1 MKVNGVFSKISERNW
16 KILLILMVCIF
27 SVIVYI
33 AMSVVYWREVDESI
47 VKSQLSTKD
56 ILVKLQSDDFSHNT
70 IYQVKES
77 LDNTN
82 NCKGSFLFNW
92 QSSFIERIK
101 SKMNKCTLESDR
113 LSRQKEAVYSLVHQM
128 DKESN
133 LSTILAEATNK
144 LHNIK
149 NTEYH
154 KCKQIWREV
163 IESTNKISEISG
175 SGIANSVISK
185 SQKLIT
191 AYDKLEKYDNEQNFK
206 LYNSAMDEVAQI
218 YSEIVG
224 LQIQAIKEYDE
235 KVSDLIKS
243 YKV

>member
-33 AMSVVYWREVDESI
+33 SMSVVYWREVDESI

-77 LDNTN
+77 LDNTT
-82 NCKGSFLFNW
+82 NCKGNFLFNW
-92 QSSFIERIK
+92 QSSFIESIK
-101 SKMNKCTLESDR
+101 PKMNKCTLESDR

-133 LSTILAEATNK
+133 LLAEATSK
-144 LHNIK
+144 LHNVK

-218 YSEIVG
+218 YSEIVS
-224 LQIQAIKEYDE
+224 LQTQAIKEYDE

>member
-1 MKVNGVFSKISERNW
+1 M
-16 KILLILMVCIF
+16 
-27 SVIVYI
+27 
-33 AMSVVYWREVDESI
+33 
-47 VKSQLSTKD
+47 
-56 ILVKLQSDDFSHNT
+56 
-70 IYQVKES
+70 KES
-77 LDNTN
+77 LDNTT
-82 NCKGSFLFNW
+82 NCKGNFLFNW

-113 LSRQKEAVYSLVHQM
+113 LSRQKEAIYRLVHQI
-128 DKESN
+128 DKESS
-133 LSTILAEATNK
+133 LSTILAEATSK
-144 LHNIK
+144 LHNVK

-163 IESTNKISEISG
+163 IESTNKIPG
-175 SGIANSVISK
+175 SGIANSIILK

-224 LQIQAIKEYDE
+224 LQAQAIKEYDE